1 VQGLRP
7 ALLASCLCA
16 CAHPPP
22 PPSTSPAPST
32 SPSTSTAP
40 SSSPSPSPSPFETAA
55 SIFLVDPGTPAWL
68 RDRVT
73 ADIARSFEFY
83 TAKLGPLSPPKATVH
98 LSFGTREHGR
108 SIGGEAHAA
117 NVVVMRVELEADA
130 ASGQDAAVRL
140 AVDEFVAHEAA
151 HLWTDPHT
159 SRSKSLLWM
168 HEGLPDA
175 FALRE
180 VRAIGAM
187 SDAQYRAAVSN
198 AASECAMWLSN
209 PRTNLSDLPPG
220 QARAAYVCGATVALA
235 VEAGFA
241 SARPGGDLLSYWLA
255 VLARPV
261 APVASHA
268 FFAPLTLIPERR
280 DAAAAADVVVASSEP
295 RLDAMLRRAL
305 TEAGLQLVD
314 RPSGPFPED
323 YEQHASVP
331 AVSALLTPGC
341 VAALA
346 FDGDSE
352 VLPRVALDDACPGLA
367 KGDRLE
373 SLTGVPLGPKG
384 AMAWDAG
391 YASCQSRHAVDIGV
405 RGTTVT
411 VPCDPA
417 ARPRP
422 AYFDVQGVP

>member
-1 VQGLRP
+1 MRALLP
-7 ALLASCLCA
+7 ALLASCIYA
-16 CAHPPP
+16 CARPPP
-22 PPSTSPAPST
+22 PPSTSPVPSTST
-32 SPSTSTAP
+32 SPSP
-40 SSSPSPSPSPFETAA
+40 SSFETAA
-55 SIFLVDPGTPAWL
+55 STFLVDPGTPAWL
-68 RDRVT
+68 RERVT
-73 ADIARSFEFY
+73 EDVARAFEFF
-83 TAKLGPLSPPKATVH
+83 TARLGPLSPPKATVQ
-98 LSFGTREHGR
+98 LSFGTREHGL

-117 NVVVMRVELEADA
+117 NVVVMRLELEPGA
-130 ASGQDAAVRL
+130 ASGKDAAVRL
-140 AVDEFVAHEAA
+140 AVDQLVAHEAA
-151 HLWTDPHT
+151 HLWTDPYT
-159 SRSKSLLWM
+159 FRGKSLLWM

-187 SDAQYRAAVSN
+187 ADAQYRAAVSD

-209 PRTNLSDLPPG
+209 PRTSLSDLPPG
-220 QARAAYVCGATVALA
+220 HARAAYVCGATVALA
-235 VEAGFA
+235 VEAGFT
-241 SARPGGDLLSYWLA
+241 SARPGGDLLSYWVA

-280 DAAAAADVVVASSEP
+280 DAAAAADVVVTSSEP

-314 RPSGPFPED
+314 RPTGPLPQD
-323 YEQHASVP
+323 YEQHASVTATEALLP
-331 AVSALLTPGC
+331 LACASAL
-341 VAALA
+341 V

-352 VLPRVALDDACPGLA
+352 VLPRVASEGACPGLA

-373 SLTGVPLGPKG
+373 SLAGIPLGPKG
-384 AMAWDAG
+384 ATAWDAG
-391 YASCQSRHAVDIGV
+391 YASCQSRHAVDVGV

-411 VPCDPA
+411 VPCNPA

-422 AYFDVQGVP
+422 AYFDVQGAP